1 MQKKWLTGFPDR
13 GSQKKLWR
21 IMKLTIV
28 LLIGFMMTVSA
39 ANTYSQKTRLD
50 INLSNT
56 TIRGLF
62 DFIEQNSE
70 YVFLYRTE
78 DINISRRVDVELKD
92 ATINVILDQALKDEK
107 VTYDVYERQVVIRKS
122 GEPEMTAA
130 QPQNKEITGSVTD
143 NKGLPLPGVSVI
155 VKGTTTGTITDT
167 DGKFN
172 ISVSPDTRILS
183 FSFIGMKSQDIFLGS
198 NTALKVT
205 LTPAPVN
212 IDEVVV
218 TALGISREKKSL
230 GYSVSSVSSENLDQ
244 AGTVNVLKALDGKVT
259 GVNIVSLSSDPT
271 SSALI
276 TIRGATSIAGIA
288 NKDQANRSQPL
299 YVIDGIPVGTGTVK
313 TIGGVDVG
321 NKMSQ
326 LNPSDIA
333 TITVL
338 KGASAGALYGSEAGN
353 GVILIT
359 TKSGSKGAKGI
370 GVSFTSSLVFDQI
383 YKTLPV
389 QMDYFQGS
397 RYGSQYYSMGTTGA
411 RGTLAGSAE
420 AAKPVTQWDMIAQKY
435 YDGPLIKQ
443 TGEDRIKA
451 FMETGTTL
459 TNSASVSGNYDK
471 GNYRLSLTNLK
482 NTNVIPNNK
491 TTRNTINFSGLYK
504 INEKLNVNTSFSY
517 TKGYTPNKSV
527 VAGRDASTGFM
538 ELLYGMTS
546 NMPPISVW
554 KSANTWING
563 YEGIY
568 QNTPYMVQKG
578 NLALRTDG
586 DQVKINNPV
595 WVTQNNIREFTM
607 NEVFAKLELNWN
619 ISKPL
624 SFLLR
629 TGGDINGVNFEKR
642 IPYDN
647 SEKAKGEFE
656 ASNTQDQRINTDLIL
671 SYDNR
676 FGKFDVKANAGYN
689 YRFNNSTSNYFD
701 GVNLLKPNDFRLG
714 GLNTNA
720 LNAISYGGL
729 GTGRYQS
736 VYGTASTGYDKMV
749 YLEVTGRNDW
759 SGITEAEVQKHFY
772 PSASLSW
779 IVTESLSL
787 PAWVSFMKLRTGWA
801 QVGYGLGVQQNR
813 NTYGF
818 QGSSW
823 NGASLGTVGGS
834 LVDPNIEPE
843 INESQEYGIE
853 TSLFNN
859 RVMFDFTVFKSQH
872 INQINTIPVV
882 SSTGFS
888 NLLTNVGTVEAKGI
902 EASLTVVPI
911 QNRDWTW
918 SLTGNISTAASEIT
932 YMHPGFSSAWY
943 GMDSHVT
950 QLLAV
955 GEKIGNFYAD
965 EGWWRVQD
973 GQYKGMTMLKWES
986 GTPIENGDAANRQL
1000 LGNINPDYILGLTTN
1015 LRYKR
1020 LTLSMVA
1027 SLRKGGIYVSETKKV
1042 LVDSGKDLD
1051 HSVTGDHVYWEGG
1064 RVGAG
1069 GFAWPDPSTMT
1080 NSVAKARVTAGYAT
1094 YNDASYWH
1102 GVYVDPRSGAAI
1114 DDRTLGGKTWTD
1126 AAGVSRPYY
1135 IENGADPTSTLYN
1148 DPYSVFGNFWNF
1160 PQTRTFDATNFK
1172 LKEIILTY
1180 SLPESFARKFRC
1192 QGGSFSVVAKNVYLW
1207 TKSGYNED
1215 PETAFTGALQQQG
1228 IARYIMPPVRSM
1240 GFELNLNF

>member
-1 MQKKWLTGFPDR
+1 MKKKFKDREILSCNFPRQLFFIMRLTLF
-13 GSQKKLWR
+13 
-21 IMKLTIV
+21 
-28 LLIGFMMTVSA
+28 LLITSA
-39 ANTYSQKTRLD
+39 LNLFAAGTYSQNTRVTLD
-50 INLSNT
+50 LKSVTVKDALKAIENSSEFYFIYNNELVNVDRKIDLSVKDQKISDVLSN
-56 TIRGLF
+56 IFEG
-62 DFIEQNSE
+62 QA
-70 YVFLYRTE
+70 
-78 DINISRRVDVELKD
+78 VEV
-92 ATINVILDQALKDEK
+92 TVID
-107 VTYDVYERQVVIRKS
+107 RKIILAPTFM
-122 GEPEMTAA
+122 GQ
-130 QPQNKEITGSVTD
+130 QPTKKSITGKVVDST
-143 NKGLPLPGVSVI
+143 GAPLPGASVV
-155 VKGTTTGTITDT
+155 VKGTTIGVISDSN
-167 DGKFN
+167 GNYNLSN
-172 ISVSPDTRILS
+172 IPENATLQFFFV
-183 FSFIGMKSQDIFLGS
+183 GMKNQEIGV
-198 NTALKVT
+198 NGKTAIDVT
-205 LTPAPVN
+205 LVQANVN
-212 IDEVVV
+212 VDEVVV
-218 TALGISREKKSL
+218 TALGISRAKKSL
-230 GYSVSSVSSENLDQ
+230 GYSVSSVSSENLNQ
-244 AGTVNVLKALDGKVT
+244 AGTVNVLKSLDGKVT

-271 SSALI
+271 SSTLI
-276 TIRGATSIAGIA
+276 TVRGATSIAGIA

-299 YVIDGIPVGTGTVK
+299 YVIDGIPVGTGSVT

-326 LNPSDIA
+326 LNPNDIA

-359 TKSGSKGAKGI
+359 TKSGAKGAKGI
-370 GVSFTSSLVFDQI
+370 GVSVTSSLVFDNI
-383 YKTLPV
+383 YKTIPV

-411 RGTLAGSAE
+411 RGTLAGSPE
-420 AAKPVTQWDMIAQKY
+420 AAKPVTQWDMIGQKY
-435 YDGPLIKQ
+435 FDGPLVKQ
-443 TGEDRIKA
+443 TDEDRIKA
-451 FMETGTTL
+451 FMETGTTF
-459 TNSASVSGNYDK
+459 TNSASVTGNYDK

-504 INEKLNVNTSFSY
+504 INDKISVNTSFSY
-517 TKGYTPNKSV
+517 TKSYTPNKSV
-527 VAGRDASTGFM
+527 VAGNDNSTGFM

-546 NMPPISVW
+546 NLPAISVW

-568 QNTPYMVQKG
+568 QNSPYMVQKG
-578 NLALRTDG
+578 VLASRTDG

-595 WVTQNNIREFTM
+595 WVTTNNIREFTM
-607 NEVFAKLELNWN
+607 NELFAKMELNWQ

-629 TGGDINGVNFEKR
+629 TGGDLNGVSFEKR

-647 SEKAKGEFE
+647 AAKAKGEFE

-671 SYDNR
+671 SFDKS

-689 YRFNNSTSNYFD
+689 YRFTNSTSFYFD
-701 GVNLLKPNDFRLG
+701 GVNLLKPNQFSLS
-714 GLNTNA
+714 GLNTQTLSG
-720 LNAISYGGL
+720 LNYGGL
-729 GTGRYQS
+729 GTGRYTS
-736 VYGTASTGYDKMV
+736 IYGTASAGYNKML
-749 YLEVTGRNDW
+749 YIDITGRNDW
-759 SGITEAEVQKHFY
+759 SGITEAEVQRHFY

-779 IVTESLSL
+779 IVSESLAL
-787 PAWVSFMKLRTGWA
+787 PEWVSFLKLRTGWA

-818 QGSSW
+818 QSYSW

-834 LVDPNIEPE
+834 LVDPNIKPE
-843 INESQEYGIE
+843 INESQEYGLE
-853 TSLFNN
+853 TSLFRN
-859 RVMFDFTVFKSQH
+859 RVMFDFTVFRSKH
-872 INQINTIPVV
+872 VNQINTIPVV

-902 EASLTVVPI
+902 EASLTVVPV
-911 QNRDWTW
+911 QNKDWTW
-918 SLTGNISTAASEIT
+918 SLTGNISTASSEIT
-932 YMHPGFSSAWY
+932 YMHPSFSSAWY

-950 QLLAV
+950 QRLAV

-965 EGWWRVQD
+965 EGWWRVND
-973 GQYKGMTMLKWES
+973 GPFKGKTMLKWES

-1020 LTLSMVA
+1020 FTLSMVA
-1027 SLRKGGIYVSETKKV
+1027 SFRKGGIYVSETKKV
-1042 LVDSGKDLD
+1042 LIDSGKDLD
-1051 HSVTGDHVYWEGG
+1051 HSVTGDHTYWEGG

-1069 GFAWPDPSTMT
+1069 GFAWPDPATMT
-1080 NSVAKARVTAGYAT
+1080 NSAAKARATSSYAT

-1102 GVYVDPRSGAAI
+1102 GVYVDPRSGAAL
-1114 DDRTLGGKTWTD
+1114 DDRTLGDKTWTD
-1126 AAGVSRPYY
+1126 ATGASHPYY
-1135 IENGADPTSTLYN
+1135 IENGADPKATLYN

-1180 SLPESFARKFRC
+1180 SLPESFTRKFKC
-1192 QGGSFSVVAKNVYLW
+1192 QGGSFSVVAKNVFLW